1 MAKEQLTT
9 EDEAGKQGP
18 TSVTLPVSRQDYP
31 SLKLEVE
38 ESDEDMNP
46 RNMWQVY
53 ALGGFLVLRWIWAR
67 WRERKSRGE
76 SGGEPTNVG

>member
-31 SLKLEVE
+31 SLKLKVE

-46 RNMWQVY
+46 RNMWQVTS
-53 ALGGFLVLRWIWAR
+53 LSLSLSLKWVLSKD
-67 WRERKSRGE
+67 E
-76 SGGEPTNVG
+76 VG